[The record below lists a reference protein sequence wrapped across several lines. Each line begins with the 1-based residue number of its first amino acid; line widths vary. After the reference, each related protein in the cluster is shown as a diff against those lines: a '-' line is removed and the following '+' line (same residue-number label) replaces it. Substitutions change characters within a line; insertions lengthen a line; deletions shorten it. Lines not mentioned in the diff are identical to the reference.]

1 MLKRSQQF
9 ISQVPEKTTQVKA
22 HPNNFLQSALVTTSC
37 MLHGSGQTVGSAS
50 RQCHPGINM
59 HKLIKTHLRVLV
71 VWKHTPMILDMI
83 KLQKGIMVS
92 WLEVIQLMSS
102 LENTYLILEAWST
115 NNFYWACN
123 LYPNCEVMVKHQAI
137 VSFLDYIR
145 FYTLWNK

>member
-22 HPNNFLQSALVTTSC
+22 HPNNFLSPALVTTSC
-37 MLHGSGQTVGSAS
+37 MLHGSGQTVGSAC
-50 RQCHPGINM
+50 RQCHPG
-59 HKLIKTHLRVLV
+59 KTCISWLRVLV

-83 KLQKGIMVS
+83 KQSKRDHDVMAVGDPTYVFPKKK
-92 WLEVIQLMSS
+92 
-102 LENTYLILEAWST
+102 TYLILEAWST
-115 NNFYWACN
+115 NNFYWAGN
-123 LYPNCEVMVKHQAI
+123 LYQICEVMVKHQAI